1 MYLNEQFFCGQS
13 QWNDGCLKVKDGNN
27 LIILNKCPFLSL

>member
-13 QWNDGCLKVKDGNN
+13 QWNDGFVKVKDVYFDYP
-27 LIILNKCPFLSL
+27 K